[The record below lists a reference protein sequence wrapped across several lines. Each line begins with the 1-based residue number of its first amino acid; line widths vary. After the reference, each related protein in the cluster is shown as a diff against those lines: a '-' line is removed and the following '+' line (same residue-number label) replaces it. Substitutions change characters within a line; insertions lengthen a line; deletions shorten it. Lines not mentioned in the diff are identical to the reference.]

1 MNIRP
6 SITESRSK
14 STGAAGWGGVAG
26 AAFLLVVAGCSVEQF
41 RPADSEMKASSTPRL
56 PQPVVARLRQ
66 EVQGDLDRHVGV
78 QQAATIKALA
88 RAWSA
93 PAGFKRPLAVQALT
107 DPWTGLIALERH
119 GHRIAELA
127 ASGSESLPSLIAAM
141 EAGMGRSADA
151 FTPIPFPAGRTLEEH
166 VAFLLAVL
174 EQAGQLRE
182 KALRTLSRDDRRF
195 LFDHAASF
203 VENFTPQVEGLDER
217 TRPQAEADRRFCR
230 LVAKQV
236 DYSAMIAAAQVL
248 ARLADD
254 GWLRRLGEAFRESEA
269 VASPPPGVTGEVLL
283 LRETPFGL
291 IVIGGPGPNTYD
303 LDRRFALVIDV
314 GGDDVYR
321 GTIAAA
327 ADVERG
333 ISVVLDLSGND
344 TYQASPLGLAT
355 GRLGVGL
362 LVDRAGDDVYRLSQ
376 GSGGA
381 GFAGLG
387 ILYDAAGNDRYFGA
401 RFTQGAA
408 VAGLGLLLDL
418 AGDDEYTSFGYAVGF
433 GGPSGVGAVV
443 DVAGDDRYQC
453 GDTYPSN
460 YNSSDVPDG
469 NPDNPQFQYECFGLG
484 TGSGKRVF
492 TNDPEQLA
500 YGLAGGLGMLID
512 LDGNDRYRSANFSQ
526 GCGYFFGVGLKLD
539 MGGNDEHAAARYGQ
553 AAGAHYGVGLF
564 IDYDGDDRY
573 TSTGPFY
580 NGAAAWDVSVMLGID
595 AGQGNDLYDLRRSDG
610 LGLAAH
616 RAWSLF
622 IEEGGQDRYL
632 VPNGMGAASDS
643 SMSGFFDLAGD
654 DEYAV
659 VPRSDP
665 AGSVRRGNGQTLRD
679 QAGGLFVDR

>member
-1 MNIRP
+1 MSNARLP
-6 SITESRSK
+6 PF
-14 STGAAGWGGVAG
+14 V
-26 AAFLLVVAGCSVEQF
+26 LLVLALTGCGL
-41 RPADSEMKASSTPRL
+41 EMAPRGESTLRQAASSVAAL
-56 PQPVVARLRQ
+56 PQPVVARFRQ
-66 EVQGDLDRHVGV
+66 EVQADLDRHVGA
-78 QQAATIKALA
+78 QQAATIKELA

-107 DPWTGLIALERH
+107 DPWTGLIALEH
-119 GHRIAELA
+119 QGHRIAQFA
-127 ASGSESLPSLIAAM
+127 RAGPESLPFLLAAI
-141 EAGMGRSADA
+141 EAGMDRAADPVALLSAPTGKNRD
-151 FTPIPFPAGRTLEEH
+151 EH

-174 EQAGQLRE
+174 DQAAGLRE
-182 KALRTLSRDDRRF
+182 KALRRLGPEDRRF

-203 VENFTPQVEGLDER
+203 VETFIPQVEGLDER
-217 TRPQAEADRRFCR
+217 ATPQAQADRRFVQ
-230 LVAKQV
+230 LVNEHV
-236 DYSAMIAAAQVL
+236 DYSAMAAAAQVL

-254 GWLRRLGEAFRESEA
+254 GWLRRLGETFHESETVSA
-269 VASPPPGVTGEVLL
+269 PPPGVSGTVLL

-303 LDRRFALVIDV
+303 LDQRVALVIDV

-327 ADVERG
+327 ADAAHG
-333 ISVVLDLSGND
+333 ISAVIDLSGND

-355 GRLGVGL
+355 GRLGIGL
-362 LVDRAGDDVYRLSQ
+362 LVDRAGNDVYRLSQ

-387 ILYDAAGNDRYFGA
+387 ILYDAMGHDQYVGA
-401 RFTQGAA
+401 RLTQGAA
-408 VAGLGLLLDL
+408 VGGLGLLLDL

-433 GGPSGVGAVV
+433 GGPLGVGAVV

-453 GDTYPSN
+453 GGTYPSN
-460 YNSSDVPDG
+460 YNAGDVPDG
-469 NPDNPQFQYECFGLG
+469 SPDNPRFQYECFGLG
-484 TGSGKRVF
+484 TGSGKRIH
-492 TNDPEQLA
+492 TDDLEQRS

-512 LDGNDRYRSANFSQ
+512 LDGDDRYGSANFSQ
-526 GCGYFFGVGLKLD
+526 GCGYFFGVGVKLD
-539 MGGNDEHAAARYGQ
+539 MGGTDEHTAARYGH

-564 IDYDGDDRY
+564 IDYAGDDRY

-595 AGQGNDLYDLRRSDG
+595 AGPGDDVYDLRRSDG

-622 IEEGGQDRYL
+622 IEEGGRDRYL
-632 VPNGMGAASDS
+632 VPNGMGAASDGS
-643 SMSGFFDLAGD
+643 LSGFFDLAGD

-659 VPRSDP
+659 APRSDP
-665 AGSVRRGNGQTLRD
+665 AGSGRRGNGHTLPD

>member
-1 MNIRP
+1 M
-6 SITESRSK
+6 
-14 STGAAGWGGVAG
+14 A
-26 AAFLLVVAGCSVEQF
+26 
-41 RPADSEMKASSTPRL
+41 
-56 PQPVVARLRQ
+56 ARLRQ
-66 EVQGDLDRHVGV
+66 EVQGDLDRHVGA
-78 QQAATIKALA
+78 QQAATIKELA

-107 DPWTGLIALERH
+107 DPWIGLIALERH
-119 GHRIAELA
+119 GHRIAQLA
-127 ASGSESLPSLIAAM
+127 REGPESFPFLIAAI
-141 EAGMGRSADA
+141 EAGMDRAADPVALLSA
-151 FTPIPFPAGRTLEEH
+151 PIGTVREEH

-182 KALRTLSRDDRRF
+182 KALRTLSREDRRF
-195 LFDHAASF
+195 LFNHAAVF
-203 VENFTPQVEGLDER
+203 VESFIPHVKGLDER
-217 TRPQAEADRRFCR
+217 TRPQAVADRRFVQ
-230 LVAKQV
+230 LVNEQV

-254 GWLRRLGEAFRESEA
+254 GWLRRLGEAFHESEA
-269 VASPPPGVTGEVLL
+269 VSSPPPGVTGTVLL
-283 LRETPFGL
+283 FRETPLGL

-303 LDRRFALVIDV
+303 LDRRVALVIDV

-327 ADVERG
+327 ADAGHG
-333 ISVVLDLSGND
+333 ISVVIDLSGND
-344 TYQASPLGLAT
+344 IYQASPLGLAT

-362 LVDRAGDDVYRLSQ
+362 LVDRTGNDVYRLSQ

-408 VAGLGLLLDL
+408 VGGMGLLLDL

-453 GDTYPSN
+453 GDTYPSS
-460 YNSSDVPDG
+460 YNADDVPDG

-492 TNDPEQLA
+492 TNDPEQPA

-512 LDGNDRYRSANFSQ
+512 LDGGDRYRSANFSQ

-553 AAGAHYGVGLF
+553 AAGAHYGAGLF
-564 IDYDGDDRY
+564 IDYAGDDRY

-595 AGQGNDLYDLRRSDG
+595 AGQGNDVYDFRRSDG

-632 VPNGMGAASDS
+632 VPNGMGAATDNSV
-643 SMSGFFDLAGD
+643 SGFFDLAGD

-665 AGSVRRGNGQTLRD
+665 AGSVRRGNGQILLD